1 MNKLRKPK
9 YSNNRIDEF
18 FLLKHQY
25 RIQHE
30 QNFLRIRSKTKEN
43 LTIPQFCSNV
53 KEEWNIFFD
62 DTKESIYD
70 IINKI
75 YPKQENF
82 TNNIFGFS
90 RAMKNSKLNSFR
102 MVNLFKLM
110 ELLDSPFPL
119 SNLKELKGDNI
130 VSYKDFKN
138 RLKEFHL
145 RYKRSDSDNSELS
158 FEMNKEKFNILNKKK
173 MSKFYLTARER
184 KEFDEDS
191 EGSSFVEDGAI
202 FTRNK

>member
-1 MNKLRKPK
+1 
-9 YSNNRIDEF
+9 
-18 FLLKHQY
+18 
-25 RIQHE
+25 
-30 QNFLRIRSKTKEN
+30 

-53 KEEWNIFFD
+53 KEEWNMFFD

-90 RAMKNSKLNSFR
+90 RAMKNSKLSSFR

-119 SNLKELKGDNI
+119 GDLKELKGDNI
-130 VSYKDFKN
+130 VSYNDFKN

-145 RYKRSDSDNSELS
+145 RYKRNDSDNSDLS
-158 FEMNKEKFNILNKKK
+158 FDSPKEKFNIMKQKK
-173 MSKFYLTARER
+173 MSKFYLTAREK
-184 KEFDEDS
+184 KEFKEDS
-191 EGSSFVEDGAI
+191 GSSFGEDENPFFGEG
-202 FTRNK
+202 KG